1 MLQLPIIND
10 LPTETRDLEHLDG
23 DREQRTYAFVSLGCP
38 KNLVD
43 SEKMLGTLALDGYTL
58 VSDPDGA
65 DFVVV
70 NTCGFIEQSRKE
82 SRDTIEE
89 MLALKRA
96 GRTKGVI
103 VAGCLPQRLGG
114 AKLLEEMPEIDTVVG
129 VFAREEIAQVADRLT
144 ARTGEQRPATRDP
157 GAGDRV
163 QPLVQLALNP
173 QHSVPSPAVREQRE
187 VFRPAPIRALDDR
200 ERLRITPRH
209 YAYLKISEGCNR
221 TCTFCSIP
229 MMRGKHATKPV
240 ESVVAEARELAADGA
255 RELILVAQD
264 LTYYGMD
271 LYGEVRLVQLLDELE
286 QVEGIDWIRLM
297 YLYPVH
303 VTDPLIEKIAASAKV
318 LPYLDLPLQ
327 HVSTPVLRRMS
338 RRIDR
343 DKTIALVEKLRAR
356 IPNLVLRTTF
366 IVGFP
371 GETDSDFG
379 ELVDFVETTHFER
392 MGVFPFSP
400 EPGTPAMRLDGHLP
414 DAVKQA
420 RRDELMTVQQ
430 RAAFAFADSLVGYEL
445 DVVIDSE
452 AGEGLWAGRTFADAP
467 EIDATVYVSGD
478 GLEIGRKVPV
488 VLTGR
493 DGYDWVGEIAE

>member
-1 MLQLPIIND
+1 MSATLSEPA
-10 LPTETRDLEHLDG
+10 TKG
-23 DREQRTYAFVSLGCP
+23 TYAFISLGCP

-43 SEKMLGTLALDGYTL
+43 SEKMLGTLAIDGYTL
-58 VSDPDGA
+58 VSEPEGA

-70 NTCGFIEQSRKE
+70 NTCGFIDQSRKE
-82 SRDTIEE
+82 SRDVIEE

-96 GRTKGVI
+96 GKTNGVI

-114 AKLLEEMPEIDTVVG
+114 AKLLEEMPEIDQLVG
-129 VFAREEIAQVADRLT
+129 VFARDEIARAADRIVERSKAGTLNS
-144 ARTGEQRPATRDP
+144 RLLSLAT
-157 GAGDRV
+157 
-163 QPLVQLALNP
+163 
-173 QHSVPSPAVREQRE
+173 EQRE
-187 VFRPAPIRALDDR
+187 IFRPAPIRALADR

-229 MMRGKHATKPV
+229 MMRGKHATKPI
-240 ESVVAEARELAADGA
+240 EEVVAEARELAADGV

-271 LYGEVRLVQLLDELE
+271 LYGEVRLVSLLNELE
-286 QVEGIDWIRLM
+286 KIDGIEWIRLM

-303 VTDPLIEKIAASAKV
+303 VTDSLIEKVATSTKV

-343 DKTIALVEKLRAR
+343 DKTVALVENLREN

-371 GETDSDFG
+371 GETDRDFQ
-379 ELVDFVETTHFER
+379 ELKDFVDETRFER
-392 MGVFPFSP
+392 MGVFTYSQ

-414 DAVKQA
+414 EEVKIA
-420 RRDELMTVQQ
+420 RQNDLMEVQQ
-430 RAAFAFADSLVGYEL
+430 QIAFEFAESLLGYEL
-445 DVVIDSE
+445 DAVIDGA
-452 AGEGLWAGRTFADAP
+452 AGENLWAGRIYADAP
-467 EIDATVYVSGD
+467 DIDATVYIAGENFQP
-478 GLEIGRKVPV
+478 GQKLPV
-488 VLTGR
+488 VLSER
-493 DGYDWVGEIAE
+493 EGYDWVGEVADEEA